1 MVTKYAT
8 RINGQRSF
16 ESKQHSISQPS
27 KALLNCS
34 NLQRRQEKETG
45 SSDKSVDPQRI
56 PNLRTRLTRLVTDTQ
71 AAADAK
77 EVQRRKE
84 LMDTQRKRLEQLE
97 NEAQSSQ
104 AKFEEISSSWS
115 VPTENLTPQDLQAIL
130 ASQKE
135 LCDEF
140 LNDKKKLIKQ
150 LQKDLKVTDDHFV
163 KDLRKQREDLDLMI
177 ERIQGQ
183 MTTLVNAYREELAQI
198 SDIYQQEHE
207 VLLTR
212 DKTEWDESMKKILN
226 KELEL
231 LAKRR
236 EKVEQHEVA
245 LDKQILETADTTNL
259 QEIEENAKYQTQ
271 QRRHQMVK
279 ATTTAA
285 KLKQIKEEDDSIKN
299 KSKLEN
305 MMRRTN
311 SLQMELKKLLSQY
324 SSVAKEMKKNNNS
337 LLDDLKRNVQ
347 QYERIQK
354 KVKRSADMEAQKAA
368 KVRSALEE
376 ELKQVF
382 ERASALD
389 ALIRKELGLAK
400 EKPPVVRSAASQRE
414 KQGTK
419 VHGLAPGAS
428 DGPTSEAEDEGQ
440 AALNKE
446 IWLEAVSQLCDE
458 AGFQL
463 DDEPPKQLDPL
474 DSACEKLCSLFQCF
488 KLDEEDLPKIAS
500 FLSKYK
506 RHQRA
511 RTEASYEPADS
522 QQLASSVKCFL
533 EHIMTSREKSAHL
546 QPSSSHKDPTE
557 DPGFW
562 GTIGKAVPKE
572 KLGFW
577 DAAVKELTQ
586 YHATLTDIGVLLT
599 ETRSLERQ
607 NAELRTLLHE
617 SLTSQVGNK
626 MG

>member
-1 MVTKYAT
+1 MEKEEVRQDASAALRASEKGDAQP
-8 RINGQRSF
+8 GVPLQRDDE
-16 ESKQHSISQPS
+16 ESKVKDESVKDS
-27 KALLNCS
+27 
-34 NLQRRQEKETG
+34 ET
-45 SSDKSVDPQRI
+45 SVDPQRI
-56 PNLRTRLTRLVTDTQ
+56 PNLRTRLTTLVTNTQ

-135 LCDEF
+135 LCDEL

-279 ATTTAA
+279 ATTTAT

-354 KVKRSADMEAQKAA
+354 KAKRSADMEAQKAA

-414 KQGTK
+414 KQGSK

-511 RTEASYEPADS
+511 RTEASYQPADS

-617 SLTSQVGNK
+617 SLTSQVTD
-626 MG
+626 

>member
-1 MVTKYAT
+1 MEKEEVRQDASAALQASEKGDAQP
-8 RINGQRSF
+8 GVPLQRDDE
-16 ESKQHSISQPS
+16 ESKV
-27 KALLNCS
+27 KD
-34 NLQRRQEKETG
+34 E
-45 SSDKSVDPQRI
+45 SVKDSE
-56 PNLRTRLTRLVTDTQ
+56 N
-71 AAADAK
+71 ADAK

-135 LCDEF
+135 LCDEL

-279 ATTTAA
+279 ATTTAT

-354 KVKRSADMEAQKAA
+354 KAKRSADMEAQKAA

-414 KQGTK
+414 KQGSK
-419 VHGLAPGAS
+419 VHGLAS

-488 KLDEEDLPKIAS
+488 KLDEDDLPKIAS

-511 RTEASYEPADS
+511 RTEASYQPADS

-533 EHIMTSREKSAHL
+533 EHIMTSS
-546 QPSSSHKDPTE
+546 
-557 DPGFW
+557 
-562 GTIGKAVPKE
+562 
-572 KLGFW
+572 
-577 DAAVKELTQ
+577 
-586 YHATLTDIGVLLT
+586 ATLTDIGVLLT